1 MGSTLSRAIGRMRR
15 VPGIRGA
22 LSMMAAASGHLLLRR
37 APAQGTGFVSG
48 ETPIIITGMHRSGT
62 SLVARL
68 LERGGM
74 YIGGSW
80 LDENDEALHF
90 SRANRAMLGE
100 GPYALRDYGWT
111 APKSEEFI
119 GARRG
124 YAERAAANTSAFFA
138 DLREERVWGWKDPRT
153 CLTLPV
159 WLAIYPGARVLHVV
173 RDGRSVALSL
183 TDRDDLHPAFGL
195 GLWAYYVTRVEEALE
210 TVPNSHQHTVRFE
223 DVTQAPAET
232 LPELYEFAQLEQP
245 GNLDAIVADVDAKRA
260 TARLDDP
267 RIAGMGD
274 HPLLG
279 RYGYR

>member
-1 MGSTLSRAIGRMRR
+1 MVSALSKPIGRIRR
-15 VPGIRGA
+15 VPGIRDA
-22 LSMMAAASGHLLLRR
+22 LSMMAAASGHVLLRR
-37 APAQGTGFVSG
+37 APAEGTGFVSS
-48 ETPIIITGMHRSGT
+48 ETPFIITGMHRSGT

-80 LDENDEALHF
+80 LDQNDEALHF

-111 APKSEEFI
+111 APKTAEFI
-119 GARRG
+119 RIRRG

-138 DLREERVWGWKDPRT
+138 DFREERVWGWKDPRT

-159 WLAIYPGARVLHVV
+159 WLKIYPSARVLHVV
-173 RDGRSVALSL
+173 RDGRAVALSL

-195 GLWAYYVTRVEEALE
+195 GLWEYYVTRVEEALE
-210 TVPNSHQHTVRFE
+210 TMPNSHHHTVRFE

-232 LPELYEFAQLEQP
+232 LPKLYEFAQLEQP
-245 GNLDAIVADVDAKRA
+245 AGLDAIVADVDAKRA
-260 TARLDDP
+260 TARLSDP

-279 RYGYR
+279 QYGYR